1 MGFDHWMCG
10 YTTDTCWSINDKWLV
25 PALKS
30 NAWIGDYHHVG
41 TGNSRSSPTSICSG
55 MTGLVCEDRLATG
68 SFGLESQV
76 LTLYWMLFLVV
87 HRFSENTP
95 GLESHYR
102 SRHVINKRLKKSS
115 ESASDITCE
124 LRGSFHRR
132 VLVPSSMVSRNQNQQ
147 RSPHRQTDA
156 FFSMASLLP
165 KSLKKTEKYKQ
176 YTLFE
181 SLSSAPKSPVHGI
194 EWLTILV
201 STSRPSAMPRSSFH
215 VALVASALNLG
226 CHGPPGEDGIY
237 SYLLISIDS
246 VCIRIISYRATI

>member
-25 PALKS
+25 PATKS

-102 SRHVINKRLKKSS
+102 SRHVINKRLKKN
-115 ESASDITCE
+115 
-124 LRGSFHRR
+124 L
-132 VLVPSSMVSRNQNQQ
+132 PSQQ
-147 RSPHRQTDA
+147 VISPA
-156 FFSMASLLP
+156 NSGA
-165 KSLKKTEKYKQ
+165 
-176 YTLFE
+176 
-181 SLSSAPKSPVHGI
+181 
-194 EWLTILV
+194 V
-201 STSRPSAMPRSSFH
+201 STAEFWFQAAWWAATRISRDHPIDKPTRSFPWLH
-215 VALVASALNLG
+215 YCQN
-226 CHGPPGEDGIY
+226 PWKKQKNI
-237 SYLLISIDS
+237 
-246 VCIRIISYRATI
+246 